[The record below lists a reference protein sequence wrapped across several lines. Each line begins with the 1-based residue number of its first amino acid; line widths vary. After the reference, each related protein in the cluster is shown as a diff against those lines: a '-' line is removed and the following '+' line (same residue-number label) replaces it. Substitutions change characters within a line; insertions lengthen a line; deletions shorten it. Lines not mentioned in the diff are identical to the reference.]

1 MYLLITA
8 IIVVLLVTIVVGL
21 WTWNYYKAFRL
32 YKNEILSNMLVAF
45 VISILGVSLFSIL
58 ISMGLV
64 SNTGY
69 EDGYNINSTTPIV
82 AFSSKS
88 NISGSF
94 ILGSGTIEN
103 EMVYY
108 YIEKTNMGNQIKS
121 IPIDNSIYIVE
132 DNNTQPNIS
141 VQQKRKKL
149 PEQFRKWSW
158 INAWLDSKIT
168 IITIPENSISY
179 EYNVDL
185 SNLN

>member
-32 YKNEILSNMLVAF
+32 YKKEIFTDMFCAF
-45 VISILGVSLFSIL
+45 GISIVIVFLLFSL
-58 ISMGLV
+58 LSVFLV
-64 SNTGY
+64 NNMGY

-82 AFSSKS
+82 AFSSNS
-88 NISGSF
+88 NTSGNF

-121 IPIDNSIYIVE
+121 IPVDNSVYIVE

-141 VQQKRKKL
+141 VQQKRTKL
-149 PEQFRKWSW
+149 PEQFKKWSW
-158 INAWLDSKIT
+158 IHVFIGSEIT

-185 SNLN
+185 SN

>member
-8 IIVVLLVTIVVGL
+8 IIVVLLVTIAVGL
-21 WTWNYYKAFRL
+21 WTWNYYKIFRL

-45 VISILGVSLFSIL
+45 VISIIIVFLLFFWFS
-58 ISMGLV
+58 GALV
-64 SNTGY
+64 NNVGY

-82 AFSSKS
+82 AFSSNS
-88 NISGSF
+88 NTSGNF

-108 YIEKTNMGNQIKS
+108 YIEKTNMGNQIKNMLVN
-121 IPIDNSIYIVE
+121 NSIYIVE
-132 DNNTQPNIS
+132 NNNIQPNIT
-141 VQQKRKKL
+141 VQQKRRKI
-149 PEQFRKWSW
+149 PEHLKKWSW
-158 INAWLDSKIT
+158 ISVTLDSPIT
-168 IITIPENSISY
+168 IITIPENSILY